1 MTRFNSETFS
11 SLLDT
16 SFVGRNFEQ
25 YQVVSSTMD
34 IARERSLA
42 GCAHGTIVLA
52 EEQSAGRGRQGR
64 SFYSPDSENLY
75 FTVVLRLSIDAHALL
90 SIILAVSTIQACRAV
105 GVGAAIKWPN
115 DIFIEDKKV
124 AGMIVDAEIFQGD
137 RVALAGIGINV
148 NGAPNEHPDLK
159 TSAISLKQVTGLVVS
174 REQLL
179 ASFCNS
185 LEKNLGISSSI
196 LQEEYRKHSF
206 LIGRSIRVKEKD
218 TVYEGIAVD
227 IAQDGGLIVQ
237 IVDEE
242 NPRKL
247 IAAEV
252 SIQPNY

>member
-1 MTRFNSETFS
+1 M
-11 SLLDT
+11 
-16 SFVGRNFEQ
+16 
-25 YQVVSSTMD
+25 
-34 IARERSLA
+34 
-42 GCAHGTIVLA
+42 
-52 EEQSAGRGRQGR
+52 
-64 SFYSPDSENLY
+64 
-75 FTVVLRLSIDAHALL
+75 
-90 SIILAVSTIQACRAV
+90 
-105 GVGAAIKWPN
+105 
-115 DIFIEDKKV
+115 
-124 AGMIVDAEIFQGD
+124 
-137 RVALAGIGINV
+137 
-148 NGAPNEHPDLK
+148 K